1 MKKILTALAVL
12 AVIAAGTATALF
24 QQLKPEEYDSIDAVV
39 AENKTDTVSV
49 YQTIDI
55 GDDTIV
61 ILYHEA
67 NDAYS
72 TMYIKKSGEGY
83 VLKEKN
89 GPIRNELGFTQSFQ
103 YSKKGVLK
111 ASSFREEP
119 VLNGSFPLKL
129 QKKFP

>member
-39 AENKTDTVSV
+39 AENKTDTASV

-103 YSKKGVLK
+103 YSKKEIAHVTLAPNETGKMV
-111 ASSFREEP
+111 ASLRIE
-119 VLNGSFPLKL
+119 GK
-129 QKKFP
+129 